1 MTSPAAPTDA
11 YCSAAVLDNPAVAV
25 NTYVPGLASKLAS
38 VAIARILPQVLDIQT
53 GSCVSSA

>member
-11 YCSAAVLDNPAVAV
+11 YCSAVVLDNPAVAASA
-25 NTYVPGLASKLAS
+25 YIPGLASTLAS
-38 VAIARILPQVLDIQT
+38 AAIARILPRVLDIQT